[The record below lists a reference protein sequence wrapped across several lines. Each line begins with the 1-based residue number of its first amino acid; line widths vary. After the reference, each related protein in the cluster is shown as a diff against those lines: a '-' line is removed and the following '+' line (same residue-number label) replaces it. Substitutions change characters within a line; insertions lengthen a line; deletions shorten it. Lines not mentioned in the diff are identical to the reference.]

1 MFNKF
6 ENRKRNRRGKQ
17 ERLAFRI
24 EAMDLVVDSVQTCN
38 VFSSDHSL
46 PITLVLI
53 YQPIPCPHCTN
64 NLQHFNNFLVLPKAA
79 GCRQT
84 RL

>member
-1 MFNKF
+1 MCFFYLIINLK
-6 ENRKRNRRGKQ
+6 NRKRNRIGKQ

-46 PITLVLI
+46 PITLVLS
-53 YQPIPCPHCTN
+53 YQYRAHIVPTTYNILTT
-64 NLQHFNNFLVLPKAA
+64 F
-79 GCRQT
+79 
-84 RL
+84 